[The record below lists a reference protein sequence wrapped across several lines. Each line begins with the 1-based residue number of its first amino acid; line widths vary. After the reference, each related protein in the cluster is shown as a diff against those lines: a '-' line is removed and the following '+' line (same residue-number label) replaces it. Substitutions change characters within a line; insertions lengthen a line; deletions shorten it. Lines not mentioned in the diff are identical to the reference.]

1 MGATGAGGEGFTLAV
16 LGPVRRLHDPVDC
29 LGVQPVEYVG
39 AFLELQTKVTKYKK
53 ITIIITEKSPLK
65 SEGMDGLVSIDSW
78 SPSLYNQ
85 INQSQFH
92 IYVLTVGYLFPFSI
106 VSRLNLNSVSIVS
119 Q

>member
-53 ITIIITEKSPLK
+53 NYNHNHREVPFEDRRDGWVGQHRFLEPVPL
-65 SEGMDGLVSIDSW
+65 
-78 SPSLYNQ
+78 
-85 INQSQFH
+85 
-92 IYVLTVGYLFPFSI
+92 
-106 VSRLNLNSVSIVS
+106 
-119 Q
+119 

>member
-39 AFLELQTKVTKYKK
+39 AFLELQTKVTKK
-53 ITIIITEKSPLK
+53 ITIVITEK
-65 SEGMDGLVSIDSW
+65 SEGMDGFVSIDSW

-92 IYVLTVGYLFPFSI
+92 IYVQTVGYLFPFSI